1 MTTKEDK
8 LPFLSGL
15 GVDLSDFSLTADH
28 AIKVE
33 AVDAEMGEI
42 ATQEE
47 VEAFSHEEYESK
59 TFLVKQDNQ
68 QSSIA

>member
-33 AVDAEMGEI
+33 ANAEMGEI

-47 VEAFSHEEYESK
+47 LEAFSHEEYESK